1 MTLLD
6 STLNILVCFS
16 VLVHGEPSRFFSS
29 SRDLRYG
36 DLLSPLL
43 FVIITEAQVK
53 CYLQLLWWSYFSLF
67 CGVHGL

>member
-16 VLVHGEPSRFFSS
+16 VLVHGDPSGFFSS

-36 DLLSPLL
+36 DPLSPLL
-43 FVIITEAQVK
+43 FVIAMEA
-53 CYLQLLWWSYFSLF
+53 
-67 CGVHGL
+67 